1 MTVID
6 TAKSAVNAFKAQAD
20 KIQTEREN
28 TAAEIGKLKAEIKRL
43 RDMPVSRA
51 DFSLILK
58 DHIKAQSEQNA
69 SRLVSALEQIK
80 PNSDGNGLEFDRYNR
95 RPLES
100 LESNIHSGWFFSGM
114 KTDYDFLSY
123 SQLENGAGGI
133 RSLLCFLFP
142 DIIHDRIMQ
151 TVEEEIGEKW
161 GNDDLPS
168 VSERREKIID
178 MQNEIKDLEGK
189 LAELDAAIK
198 EFGTQT
204 A

>member
-6 TAKSAVNAFKAQAD
+6 TAKSAVNAFKAQAY

-43 RDMPVSRA
+43 QDMPVSRA

-58 DHIKAQSEQNA
+58 EHIKAQSEQ
-69 SRLVSALEQIK
+69 SSGRLVSALTDAK
-80 PNSDGNGLEFDRYNR
+80 PTFDGKGLEYDRYNR
-95 RPLES
+95 RPLKK
-100 LESNIHSGWFFSGM
+100 LESSFTGWLFSGM
-114 KTDYDFLSY
+114 ETDCDFLSH

-198 EFGTQT
+198 EFGAQT

>member
-43 RDMPVSRA
+43 RNMPVSRA